1 MFQDL
6 TSLRLFVRA
15 AESGKLGDAA
25 RQSNLAVAAASRRIT
40 LLEDRFGVRLFY
52 RSRHGVRL
60 TPAGEALLISA
71 RVLLDQAR
79 AIDGEMADYAG
90 GLKGQIRLQANTSAI
105 TQFLP
110 ADLAAFAAQAPDIRV
125 DIEEAWSA
133 EIVAAVQADRADLG
147 VIVEGTAAKGLATYP
162 YRTDRLALLAPHGVF
177 PPGEA
182 EARFVD
188 YLNHDFVGLL
198 EATAITRSMHA
209 EAAAIDLAL
218 RLRVQVRS
226 FDGVCRMVEAGFGL
240 GVLPEGAARRFAATM
255 EVEFRILS
263 DDWATRRMLVC
274 LSPSARQ
281 AGLVR
286 TLTDHL
292 VIRAAASTLAEVRP
306 AS

>member
-40 LLEDRFGVRLFY
+40 QLEDRFGVRLFY

-60 TPAGEALLISA
+60 TPAGEALLASA
-71 RVLLDQAR
+71 RILLEQAR

-110 ADLAAFAAQAPDIRV
+110 ADLALFSHRVPDVRIGL
-125 DIEEAWSA
+125 EEAWSA

-147 VIVEGTAAKGLATYP
+147 VIVEGTAAKGLATLP
-162 YRTDRLALLAPHGVF
+162 YRTDRLELLAPRGMF
-177 PPGEA
+177 DPGLA
-182 EARFVD
+182 DARFTD
-188 YLNHDFVGLL
+188 FLNHDFVGLL
-198 EATAITRSMHA
+198 EATAITRSMQA

-255 EVEFRILS
+255 DVDFRLLA
-263 DDWATRRMLVC
+263 DGWATRRMLLC
-274 LSPSARQ
+274 LSPTARQ

-286 TLTDHL
+286 TLADHL
-292 VIRAAASTLAEVRP
+292 TSCAMQASDGAAGPQA
-306 AS
+306 